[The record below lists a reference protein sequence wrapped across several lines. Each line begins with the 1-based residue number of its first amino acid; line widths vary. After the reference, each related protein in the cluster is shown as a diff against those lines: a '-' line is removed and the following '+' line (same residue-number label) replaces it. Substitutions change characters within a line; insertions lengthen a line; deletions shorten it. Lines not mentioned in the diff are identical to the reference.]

1 MTAHFVILPVILPA
15 VMAGLMVL
23 FARSPAFARLGSG
36 LALAG
41 LIALAA
47 YNLAQ
52 ASLGPSPYFLGNWP
66 APFGIVLVLDR
77 LSALMLALVAG
88 LAGVVMA
95 YVLATGWDRR
105 GQYFHPLFMFQ
116 LMGLNGAFLT
126 ADAFNLFVFF
136 EVLLIASYGLLVHSG
151 GAERMRAGLQ
161 YVAFNLLGST
171 VFLFALAMIYAIS
184 GTLNMADLAQKLPLM
199 PPEDAALMRLSAV
212 LLLVVFAI
220 KGALVPLQFW
230 LPRSYAA
237 APAPVAA
244 LFAVMT
250 KVGVYAM
257 IRFGTLVFAPT
268 LVATGTLWGN
278 ILWATGLMGIAVGA
292 LGVLAAARLAPLIG
306 FAIIGSMGVVVLTL
320 SQFTAPALAAALYY
334 AVHSALAAAT
344 LFLLLD
350 MINARRG
357 GDDLAQAGPKMAQ
370 EGLIAGLFMAAAVA
384 MVGLPPL
391 SGFVGKVQVLQALSA
406 HAPVDAPVAWSVILL
421 GTLVTMIGFARAG
434 SALFWRVDTAQ
445 ASAKH
450 PAQPIALAAI
460 FALIAAMVA
469 LSLFAAPVAE
479 WLAITADNLI
489 APQAY
494 IDVQSLPAVAP

>member
-15 VMAGLMVL
+15 VMAGFMVL
-23 FARSPAFARLGSG
+23 FARKPAFQKFGSG

-41 LIALAA
+41 LIALAV

-52 ASLGPSPYFLGNWP
+52 ASLGPTAYFLGNWP
-66 APFGIVLVLDR
+66 APFGIVHVLDR

-88 LAGVVMA
+88 LAGVVMV

-105 GQYFHPLFMFQ
+105 GKNFHPLFMFQ

-136 EVLLIASYGLLVHSG
+136 EVLLIASYGLMVHSG

-171 VFLFALAMIYAIS
+171 VFLFALATIYAIS
-184 GTLNMADLAQKLPLM
+184 GTLNMADLAQKLPRM
-199 PPEDAALMRLSAV
+199 PPEDAALIRLSAA

-220 KGALVPLQFW
+220 KAALVPLQFW
-230 LPRSYAA
+230 LPRSYSA

-250 KVGVYAM
+250 KLGAYAM
-257 IRFGTLVFAPT
+257 IRFGTLVFPPSLA
-268 LVATGTLWGN
+268 ATGALWGD
-278 ILWATGLMGIAVGA
+278 ILWAAGLMGIAVGA
-292 LGVLAAARLAPLIG
+292 LGVLAAPRLASLVG
-306 FAIIGSMGVVVLTL
+306 FAIIGSMGVVVLAL
-320 SQFTAPALAAALYY
+320 SQFTAPPLAAALYY
-334 AVHSALAAAT
+334 VVHSALAAAT
-344 LFLLLD
+344 LFLLVD
-350 MINARRG
+350 TITARRG

-370 EGLIAGLFMAAAVA
+370 GGLIAGLFMVASVA

-391 SGFVGKVQVLQALSA
+391 SGFVGKIQVLQALSA
-406 HAPVDAPVAWSVILL
+406 PAPVAWSAILL
-421 GTLVTMIGFARAG
+421 GTLVTMVGFARAG
-434 SALFWRVDTAQ
+434 SALFWRVDPAL
-445 ASAKH
+445 AVPKH
-450 PAQPIALAAI
+450 PAQPIAFAAI
-460 FALIAAMVA
+460 FALVATMIA
-469 LSLFAAPVAE
+469 LSLLAAPVAD
-479 WLAITADNLI
+479 WLVVTADDLM

-494 IDVQSLPAVAP
+494 INVQSLPEVAP

>member
-15 VMAGLMVL
+15 VMAGLLVM
-23 FARSPAFARLGSG
+23 FAQKTAFQRLGSG

-41 LIALAA
+41 LIALAVH
-47 YNLAQ
+47 NLAQ
-52 ASLGPSPYFLGNWP
+52 ASLGPMPYFLGNWP
-66 APFGIVLVLDR
+66 APFGIVLILDR

-88 LAGVVMA
+88 LAGVVIA

-105 GQYFHPLFMFQ
+105 GKYFHPLFMFQ

-136 EVLLIASYGLLVHSG
+136 EVLLIASYGLMVHGG

-171 VFLFALAMIYAIS
+171 VFLFALATIYAIS

-199 PPEDAALMRLSAV
+199 PPEDAALIRLSAV
-212 LLLVVFAI
+212 LLLVVFAV

-250 KVGVYAM
+250 KLGAYAM
-257 IRFGTLVFAPT
+257 IRFGSLVFPPT
-268 LVATGTLWGN
+268 LVATGALWGD
-278 ILWATGLMGIAVGA
+278 ILWAAGLMGIAVGA
-292 LGVLAAARLAPLIG
+292 LGVLGAARLAPLIG
-306 FAIIGSMGVVVLTL
+306 FAIIGSMGVVVLTVSL
-320 SQFTAPALAAALYY
+320 FTAPALAAALYY
-334 AVHSALAAAT
+334 AVHSTLAAAT
-344 LFLLLD
+344 LFLLAD
-350 MINARRG
+350 TITARRG

-370 EGLIAGLFMAAAVA
+370 GGLIAGLFMVAALA

-406 HAPVDAPVAWSVILL
+406 YAPVAWSVILL

-434 SALFWRVDTAQ
+434 SALFWRVDT
-445 ASAKH
+445 SLEVPKH
-450 PAQPIALAAI
+450 PAQPTAFAAI

-469 LSLFAAPVAE
+469 LSLFAAPVAG
-479 WLAITADNLI
+479 WLNVTADDLM

-494 IDVQSLPAVAP
+494 INVQSLPAVAP